1 MPKRTRIPDH
11 LLAAPFSVSAA
22 IDLGISPERL
32 RSKDLQ
38 QPLRG
43 VRASAALPPVHPVVA
58 YASRMPSHQFFC
70 HITAA
75 QIHGLP
81 VPSRLLHDPTPHV
94 GVITPARPP
103 RSAGAIGHRFERAH
117 VVDVRGYRVLSA
129 VETWC
134 SLAPHLS
141 EDELIAMG
149 DALTRRESPIAT
161 IGELRR
167 AVADRRGCRGIL
179 KLSRAMNHVRSG
191 TDSVKET
198 ELRLL
203 LVRAGLPEPRVNLR
217 VDNEFG
223 AFVAYGDLVF
233 DEWRVIAEYDGR
245 QHAESTAQFARDITR
260 LDDLAS
266 LDYRVVRIDKT
277 LLALRL
283 PAVTRVRNALLKA
296 GWRG

>member
-1 MPKRTRIPDH
+1 
-11 LLAAPFSVSAA
+11 
-22 IDLGISPERL
+22 
-32 RSKDLQ
+32 
-38 QPLRG
+38 
-43 VRASAALPPVHPVVA
+43 
-58 YASRMPSHQFFC
+58 
-70 HITAA
+70 
-75 QIHGLP
+75 
-81 VPSRLLHDPTPHV
+81 
-94 GVITPARPP
+94 
-103 RSAGAIGHRFERAH
+103 
-117 VVDVRGYRVLSA
+117 
-129 VETWC
+129 
-134 SLAPHLS
+134 
-141 EDELIAMG
+141 
-149 DALTRRESPIAT
+149 
-161 IGELRR
+161 
-167 AVADRRGCRGIL
+167 
-179 KLSRAMNHVRSG
+179 
-191 TDSVKET
+191 VKET